1 MVHSA
6 GLCKLLD
13 LSMSC
18 SKGGK
23 GAHIQPRA
31 ISRCQFFTCKLG
43 GCPCSCPS
51 AGAMSLTLFPSQYPW
66 ICLCETGLGYGEHR
80 SLLSFEEEI
89 PAIGLKE
96 IHGEISSL
104 GCLNVPLVSILAA
117 PVWHFLNPVL
127 AIEAIILGLSIC
139 QDTEAAHTLNK
150 KIRIKK
156 NQNKNKTQTNEKL
169 KKIKGQN
176 SNGKTGCV
184 NLCFTSGFS
193 HHIPKWGFL
202 KLGKVILIYPPLLV
216 LKMRL
221 TEHHPII
228 EFFRSTS

>member
-1 MVHSA
+1 
-6 GLCKLLD
+6 
-13 LSMSC
+13 MSC

-51 AGAMSLTLFPSQYPW
+51 AGAVSLTLFPLQYPW

-89 PAIGLKE
+89 PTIGLKE
-96 IHGEISSL
+96 IHGKISSL

-117 PVWHFLNPVL
+117 PAWHFLNPVL
-127 AIEAIILGLSIC
+127 AIEAIILGLSVC

-156 NQNKNKTQTNEKL
+156 KHTIRIQLGSIACFGSILLSQL
-169 KKIKGQN
+169 HPRFYLQGKGRDL
-176 SNGKTGCV
+176 SPGCDTWEDKSGV
-184 NLCFTSGFS
+184 TSSASG
-193 HHIPKWGFL
+193 PQ
-202 KLGKVILIYPPLLV
+202 
-216 LKMRL
+216 
-221 TEHHPII
+221 
-228 EFFRSTS
+228 